1 MQWIFGDVILVTATL
16 HFIIIAIPDDTL
28 IDDELRNICK
38 LSNVCV
44 LFFFCKLENCD

>member
-16 HFIIIAIPDDTL
+16 HFIIIEIPDDTL

-38 LSNVCV
+38 LSNVSV
-44 LFFFCKLENCD
+44 LFLLLLLQT